1 MKSNIFT
8 KPIIA
13 LGSGIA
19 MGLTVAPVGA
29 WFLAWFAMIP
39 LWLIVIN
46 SPKYPK
52 QKSKSLSPSALSPSP
67 PPLGIGLSRNSI
79 VLDYRAS
86 SFNLAGCTLV
96 GKCCESHHF
105 AWLFISLWGGILV
118 MLGLSWS
125 RIFSTQNP
133 LIRITYWLGDLVC
146 FRKNVEYPGPLWW
159 SSLYYTQ
166 SPHNLVILHLVQISG
181 PAAVTAGNSCS

>member
-52 QKSKSLSPSALSPSP
+52 QKSKSLSPSRPLPSP
-67 PPLGIGLSRNSI
+67 PLSSGHWVITEQHCIGLP
-79 VLDYRAS
+79 
-86 SFNLAGCTLV
+86 G
-96 GKCCESHHF
+96 
-105 AWLFISLWGGILV
+105 FIL
-118 MLGLSWS
+118 
-125 RIFSTQNP
+125 
-133 LIRITYWLGDLVC
+133 
-146 FRKNVEYPGPLWW
+146 
-159 SSLYYTQ
+159 
-166 SPHNLVILHLVQISG
+166 
-181 PAAVTAGNSCS
+181 